1 VAIYLTL
8 HNLIIF
14 LFTINCFLP
23 LLAHAQSGT
32 QLSRFHIEH
41 YTGENGLPQNSVY
54 SIVQD
59 ELGFMWLSTERG
71 LVRYDGNEFTIF
83 DDFGG
88 TYASSSIGNI
98 GIDPRPNSKGIYAVN
113 GDHRF
118 IRIHQGVASA
128 DTVLTAALSGLP
140 FPYPTK
146 HKGHLLERLPKL
158 DDEPGQVPYVAPIGN
173 GRYFVYDLK
182 VLRYF
187 ENNRL
192 AGQQSLPGMHPW
204 GFFRVGSS
212 LYHWENGRLI
222 RFHAS
227 SKQFMRAPAT
237 FKGALV
243 KNRSFQAPCAFQ
255 IFWNNAVN
263 QIFVR
268 VNQSL
273 YVLTPDAQG
282 NLDSRLILEGF
293 DFSKDI
299 VRSVYYDQKADRIFL
314 GTHVNGLFVLT
325 RKKFL
330 TLATPFPDT
339 DQVYYGQA
347 SIGKRGVLSSQGII
361 YQIDPAS
368 GNTAAHQLPL
378 VTKSINWDKTSIA
391 IDADGDIWCKNRKR
405 LMVISADA
413 KKMRA
418 SWDLPAGITQLYHGP
433 DGTIWIGTEGAGI
446 FQIKAP
452 LKEGSTPARFDI
464 GPLSGIS
471 WIQESGGYLWIA
483 MVDGLVRVERAN
495 RKILRI
501 KDMDGIYVRSLH
513 ISPDGSQVW
522 ITTYKS
528 GLYLLKDLKLT
539 HFPLDPKGDLA
550 NTHCIVED
558 RNGFFWVPTNNGL
571 FQMLKSDLLSYARR
585 GGELYYH
592 HYSKADGF
600 NSNEFNGRC
609 EPCAVR
615 LGSGHISLPSMNGL
629 VWFKPENT
637 VPELPDK
644 PMVVNSI
651 AIDRHS
657 LPASSQQQVT
667 FSQKAKELRIEVLTP
682 FFGNPQNLRFYYA
695 LQQKGSNPSE
705 AVWLPVDAASGNK
718 AVITIST
725 LSKGDYMLFV
735 RKMDGFVQKNQ
746 SYKTV
751 EISVPPF
758 WYQTWWF
765 YTLAAAFIL
774 LVGVQY
780 IRYRINRVRRINLAL
795 ERQVSAR
802 TAQLRG
808 TLRDLEKSQE
818 NVLSQMHLQSRL
830 MASIA
835 HDVRSPLGAAITVAS
850 EMQKMI
856 SKGQYEKASLVGK
869 NIEDAMRQVKA
880 SLEEMLTYVKIRIYQ
895 HEPQTEV
902 VDLNLLIE
910 ENIQLYGKNTR
921 INANTFI
928 NQIPSDTLV
937 MTNGPLLK
945 IIVHNLI
952 DNANK
957 FTTNGIIQAYVSKE
971 GDLLRLYIEDSGRGI
986 PQKLLDW
993 FENKKAITS
1002 EAPHTGIGLVMV
1014 KELAANVV
1022 EDIRIEPLNPGTR
1035 VVLTF
1040 RWQALQS
1047 GKALVT
1053 GAVVP

>member
-1 VAIYLTL
+1 VSIYFTL
-8 HNLIIF
+8 HKLIIF
-14 LFTINCFLP
+14 LLTINCLLP
-23 LLAHAQSGT
+23 LLAHAQGGN

-54 SIVQD
+54 SIVHD
-59 ELGFMWLSTERG
+59 ELGFIWLSTERG

-98 GIDPRPNSKGIYAVN
+98 GIDPRPNPNGIYAVN
-113 GDHRF
+113 SDHRF
-118 IRIHQGVASA
+118 IRIHQGSASA
-128 DTVLTAALSGLP
+128 DTALATALTGLP
-140 FPYPTK
+140 FSYPTK

-158 DDEPGQVPYVAPIGN
+158 DDEPGHVPYVAPIGN
-173 GRYFVYDLK
+173 GRYFVYDRK

-187 ENNRL
+187 ENDRL
-192 AGQQSLPGMHPW
+192 AGQQSFPGMHPW

-212 LYHWENGRLI
+212 LYHCENGRLI
-222 RFHAS
+222 RFRAS
-227 SKQFMRAPAT
+227 SKQFAGTPAT
-237 FKGALV
+237 FRGALV
-243 KNRSFQAPCAFQ
+243 SNPSFPNPGAFQ
-255 IFWNNAVN
+255 IFWNNAAD
-263 QIFVR
+263 QTFIR

-273 YVLTPDAQG
+273 YALKADANG

-299 VRSVYYDQKADRIFL
+299 VRAVYYDQKADRIFL
-314 GTHVNGLFVLT
+314 GTHINGLFVLT
-325 RKKFL
+325 RKKFF
-330 TLATPFPDT
+330 TLATRFPDT

-347 SIGKRGVLSSQGII
+347 SIGKHRVLSSQGIV
-361 YQIDPAS
+361 YQLDPAS
-368 GNTAAHQLPL
+368 GSTVAHQLPL
-378 VTKSINWDKTSIA
+378 VTKSITWDKTSIA
-391 IDADGDIWCKNRKR
+391 IDDGGDIWCKNRNR

-413 KKMRA
+413 KKMKV
-418 SWDLPAGITQLYHGP
+418 SWDLPAGITQLYYGP
-433 DGTIWIGTEGAGI
+433 DRTIWIGTEGAGI

-452 LKEGSTPARFDI
+452 FKEGSTPTRFDV
-464 GPLSGIS
+464 GPLSNIS
-471 WIQESGGYLWIA
+471 WIQASGGYLWIA
-483 MVDGLVRVERAN
+483 MVDGLVRVEEAT

-501 KDMDGIYVRSLH
+501 KDMNGIYVRSLH

-571 FQMLKSDLLSYARR
+571 FQVLKNDLLSYARR

-600 NSNEFNGRC
+600 NSNEFNGSC

-615 LGSGHISLPSMNGL
+615 LGTGHISLPSMNGL

-644 PMVVNSI
+644 QMIVNDI
-651 AIDRHS
+651 AIDQQS
-657 LPASSQQQVT
+657 LPVSAQQQVI
-667 FSQKAKELRIEVLTP
+667 FPQKAKELRIEVLTP

-695 LQQKGSNPSE
+695 LQQKGSIPSE
-705 AVWLPVDAASGNK
+705 HDWLPIKAASGNK

-725 LSKGDYMLFV
+725 LSKGNYTLFV

-765 YTLAAAFIL
+765 YAFAAAFIL

-795 ERQVSAR
+795 KRQVSTR
-802 TAQLRG
+802 TAQLQG
-808 TLRDLEKSQE
+808 ALRDLEKSQE

-835 HDVRSPLGAAITVAS
+835 HDVRSPLSAAITVAA

-856 SKGQYEKASLVGK
+856 ARGQYEKASLVGK

-880 SLEEMLTYVKIRIYQ
+880 SLEEMLAYVKIRIYQ
-895 HEPQTEV
+895 HEPQTEIV
-902 VDLNLLIE
+902 NLNLLIE

-928 NQIPSDTLV
+928 NEVPSDTLV

-957 FTTNGIIQAYVSKE
+957 FTTSGIIRAYVSTE

-993 FENKKAITS
+993 FENEKAIAS

-1014 KELAANVV
+1014 KELAANAV
-1022 EDIRIEPLNPGTR
+1022 ENIRIEPLNPGTR

-1040 RWQALQS
+1040 HWQALQS
-1047 GKALVT
+1047 G
-1053 GAVVP
+1053 